1 MPTKNI
7 NIPKHLKQKME
18 EHPEVNWSNLMRDA
32 AFDHL
37 NTIEKKPVK
46 DLEAEPAEEQP
57 MPDQIK
63 GVFTSMSSK
72 TKKYLLLGAVGLIIW
87 IAVWQ
92 YVLILGLIGGLGY
105 LVWKRRQGK

>member
-7 NIPKHLKQKME
+7 NIPKHLKHKME
-18 EHPEVNWSNLMRDA
+18 DHPEVNWSNLMRDA

-46 DLEAEPAEEQP
+46 EPETKEQP

-63 GVFTSMSSK
+63 GIFGSMSSK
-72 TKKYLLLGAVGLIIW
+72 TKKYLLLGAVGLIIL
-87 IAVWQ
+87 IAAWQ
-92 YVLILGLIGGLGY
+92 YVLIFGLTGGLGY
-105 LVWKRRQGK
+105 LVWKRRQKQ